1 MIKHVP
7 IFLLCIVIFGIT
19 LSGLGIYFTPTILYK
34 MHLDH
39 AQRFYNANEFS
50 RACVDSE
57 MAVDFAIMGD
67 VDPADLLKAQSL
79 KKEYCGRVG

>member
-1 MIKHVP
+1 
-7 IFLLCIVIFGIT
+7 
-19 LSGLGIYFTPTILYK
+19 

-50 RACVDSE
+50 RACYESE

-79 KKEYCGRVG
+79 KKEYCGRV